1 MLVNICAN
9 ACVNVCEH
17 VWMFVYICVDVCV
30 NVYICMTVCVNVC
43 VHVWILADV
52 WMFVA
57 MCEYYKKNCNL
68 LANQLIV
75 WERPVHNCHSHRLRI
90 RELLLTGVIDLH
102 VNASTC
108 KVTRVSWVKV
118 TDKHLA
124 LWLGKIGWCELE
136 AKCDVTVAAVGFKS
150 YMPCPWLAAE
160 RGSVYQQ
167 ALKSTE

>member
-57 MCEYYKKNCNL
+57 MCEYYKYSMLKKTVTCW
-68 LANQLIV
+68 LIN
-75 WERPVHNCHSHRLRI
+75 WLCERDLFTTVTHTDSASESSSWL
-90 RELLLTGVIDLH
+90 ESLT
-102 VNASTC
+102 ST
-108 KVTRVSWVKV
+108 S
-118 TDKHLA
+118 
-124 LWLGKIGWCELE
+124 
-136 AKCDVTVAAVGFKS
+136 
-150 YMPCPWLAAE
+150 MPARARSP
-160 RGSVYQQ
+160 GSVGSRSRTNTWRCGL
-167 ALKSTE
+167 ARLDGVNWKRSVMSP